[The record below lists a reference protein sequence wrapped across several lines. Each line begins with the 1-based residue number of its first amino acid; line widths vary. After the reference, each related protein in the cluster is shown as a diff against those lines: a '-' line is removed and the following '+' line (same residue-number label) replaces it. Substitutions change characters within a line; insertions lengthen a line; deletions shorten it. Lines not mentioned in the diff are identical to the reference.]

1 MNSSHNYHFYCNVC
15 GNQFKVER
23 RDGRTCSDLC
33 RLAMSKV
40 YRLIDEKNNL
50 TPEELT
56 QLKVLQN
63 KIKGSGKS
71 LKTIIPQDKDNTLD
85 KLVEAEAA
93 LKVAQE
99 ELAKAP
105 AVTPPVNQPIECT
118 PPEGSPTILDKPIE
132 SFKERKKK
140 LKNKGEK
147 GE

>member
-1 MNSSHNYHFYCNVC
+1 MTSSNNYHFFCNVC

-50 TPEELT
+50 TPEELAQFKMLT
-56 QLKVLQN
+56 N

-71 LKTIIPQDKDNTLD
+71 LKTIIPQDKDNSLD
-85 KLVEAEAA
+85 KLAEAEAA
-93 LKVAQE
+93 LKIAQE
-99 ELAKAP
+99 ELAKIPTPQPIADKIE
-105 AVTPPVNQPIECT
+105 ATPPVE
-118 PPEGSPTILDKPIE
+118 LDKPIE

-140 LKNKGEK
+140 LKGNAKKAE
-147 GE
+147 